1 VNRLNC
7 FPLLLLLFS
16 FSSCIE
22 FEREK
27 LTYIHDEEKD
37 ELRVTL
43 TYGGIFG
50 NLDKGQNSQNGLDD
64 NTTKDSLNQKQIEQ
78 LESVLEKQR
87 AFFFSNWIFEYNQ
100 NTLKEILEN
109 EEEELAT
116 ASKVF
121 GKPEKELIKALLD
134 EIEVEN
140 VGFYVDA
147 KGRLCGAQTLRLS
160 NASKVITLANK
171 VLGRQLKARLPEM
184 KDFSPKTITLIR
196 KKLKDE
202 FPFIR
207 LSGNQLHLSMIMNRA
222 DQAKF
227 SENSLTKLP
236 NGIRIEFSDEILS
249 LKCGGKEDESGA
261 VSMKCFNGY
270 QANALNYIEGKHS
283 KLVFSPKEIS
293 TKLINFLKA
302 SKKRT

>member
-1 VNRLNC
+1 MNC
-7 FPLLLLLFS
+7 LHSFTLLLLLFS

-37 ELRVTL
+37 EIRMTL
-43 TYGGIFG
+43 LYEGIFG
-50 NLDKGQNSQNGLDD
+50 NLKKSGQFASYQKTTEDKA
-64 NTTKDSLNQKQIEQ
+64 TPEKLNQLQIEQ
-78 LESVLEKQR
+78 LASVLNEKQ

-100 NTLKEILEN
+100 KTLKEILKN
-109 EEEELAT
+109 EEEELT
-116 ASKVF
+116 TEGKVF

-134 EIEVEN
+134 EIKVEN

-184 KDFSPKTITLIR
+184 QNFTPETITLIR
-196 KKLKDE
+196 EKLKDD

-207 LSGNQLHLSMIMNRA
+207 LKGNLLHLSMIMNRA
-222 DQAKF
+222 DQMKF
-227 SENSLTKLP
+227 SENSLTQLP
-236 NGIRIEFSDEILS
+236 DGIRIDFSDEILS
-249 LKCGGKEDESGA
+249 MKCGSIDYKKGIISRE
-261 VSMKCFNGY
+261 CFNGY
-270 QANALNYIEGKHS
+270 QTNALNYVKEKHS
-283 KLVFSPKEIS
+283 DLLLTKKEVGHHFRIFMS
-293 TKLINFLKA
+293 GMK
-302 SKKRT
+302 